1 VSDSPGKSS
10 VPKKTAEQ
18 RSEALAR
25 ANEVRSA
32 RKHLKERLKQGE
44 ADLAALVA
52 DYPSFLAAARISDL
66 VQALPGYGPG
76 KVGKLLSA
84 CRISPSKTVA
94 GLTAR
99 QRRELIEALK

>member
-1 VSDSPGKSS
+1 MSDAPGKSP

-32 RKHLKERLKQGE
+32 RKHLKEQLKQRE

-52 DYPSFLAAARISDL
+52 DYPSFLATARISDL
-66 VQALPGYGPG
+66 LLALPGYGPG
-76 KVGKLLSA
+76 KAGKLLSA

-99 QRRELIEALK
+99 QRRELVEALK